1 MIEKFNGKVN
11 LNIAG
16 VVNPNIPYW
25 QFNAVLPTYEII
37 NEKESLKEKQYV
49 TKSTQFY
56 GNKNFYEN
64 FLKIP
69 FNSAAL
75 IATEEFLRL
84 TNEGIC
90 SQIIA
95 GIVDSIKRTNYD
107 RLTYDSFLRN
117 NIDKVI
123 TINLLSYN
131 ANNEIIL
138 IYVRDIFEKFFRRNH
153 EFYSII
159 YDSVN
164 EYNKKTYEKLCDK
177 NFNYKWY
184 ESAPNFRLN
193 FSQTNEYNSRLYES
207 LPDNRNYSDYL
218 RLVGVPQEDLIKNA
232 QEEAEKENYTGN
244 KKGTNKTTTNSNIT
258 PILIGV
264 AIIVLVIYLKK
275 RRK

>member
-1 MIEKFNGKVN
+1 MAKQFNGKVN
-11 LNIAG
+11 LNISG

-25 QFNAVLPTYEII
+25 QFNAVLPIYEII

-49 TKSTQFY
+49 TKSTQLY

-69 FNSAAL
+69 ADAKSL
-75 IATEEFLRL
+75 KATEEFIRL

-95 GIVDSIKRTNYD
+95 GVVDSIKRTNYD

-138 IYVRDIFEKFFRRNH
+138 IYLRDIFEKFFRRNH

-164 EYNKKTYEKLCDK
+164 EYNKKTYEKLSDK

-232 QEEAEKENYTGN
+232 QEEAEKENNTGN
-244 KKGTNKTTTNSNIT
+244 KKGTGKTTTNSNIT

-264 AIIVLVIYLKK
+264 GIIVLVIYLKK